1 MKSVNLEVTF
11 PLPQAVLEMGP
22 LFFVVNC
29 TPVTSLCNDH
39 RIKVGFEH
47 FYNPM
52 VDCLNF
58 LTSTEHK
65 ICGGPKAVSG
75 PVSRRVQL
83 GTALPA
89 AGSQRLEPKSM
100 VPSLLSQGTRFV
112 FITHS
117 CLQEEP

>member
-58 LTSTEHK
+58 LMSIEHK

-75 PVSRRVQL
+75 PASVCSSAPCYRLL
-83 GTALPA
+83 GL
-89 AGSQRLEPKSM
+89 RDLN
-100 VPSLLSQGTRFV
+100 PSPWYR
-112 FITHS
+112 HS
-117 CLQEEP
+117 CLRELDLCL

>member
-47 FYNPM
+47 FYNPR
-52 VDCLNF
+52 C
-58 LTSTEHK
+58 
-65 ICGGPKAVSG
+65 
-75 PVSRRVQL
+75 
-83 GTALPA
+83 
-89 AGSQRLEPKSM
+89 
-100 VPSLLSQGTRFV
+100 
-112 FITHS
+112 
-117 CLQEEP
+117 